1 MVVIVVKLELNEEEE
16 APSLHESSSQ
26 IATEICR
33 SKRNFERNLAKNI
46 DTMAKSHFMLT
57 CGVVPEI
64 NL

>member
-1 MVVIVVKLELNEEEE
+1 MVVIAVKLEEE

-33 SKRNFERNLAKNI
+33 SKRNFERKLAKNI

-64 NL
+64 NLYS